1 MRRIAI
7 VGASGFVGST
17 LVERLLA
24 QGRDEVLPFIHSSGN
39 AMRLARLGIELP
51 TIDLLVRDQVDA
63 ALRGCTHVVNCAL
76 GGADAAL
83 RGLRNLLAACRKHKV
98 ERFIHLS
105 SVLVYGDPP
114 PVPSITRREWDIGN
128 IPFFRYPFPWRR

>member
-105 SVLVYGDPP
+105 LSL
-114 PVPSITRREWDIGN
+114 IHI
-128 IPFFRYPFPWRR
+128 